1 MVPLSGL
8 TTFNDFPANFQVITA
23 LKRSLGQGYV
33 FTPVIL
39 FTGGMCIPAC
49 NGGVHP
55 RANTPSPQGDTPK
68 LLFLFIFTTCVSFC
82 SQRGLCPSMH
92 HRSHDQG
99 GLCPLGSLSMGVS
112 VQGVS
117 VHGGLCPGGLFLE
130 VSVQGGHCPGGSVW
144 EVSVQGGL
152 CPRGLSRKG
161 GLCPGG
167 GLCPRGYLS
176 GGVSVRETSPI
187 W

>member
-1 MVPLSGL
+1 MSLSSFILLKPSWSCWLTDGGIIWKKSNKRSKRKFWFRHIPFVKLSHQSEIAHNNSWFPLSGL

-68 LLFLFIFTTCVSFC
+68 LFLFIFTTCVSFC

-99 GLCPLGSLSMGVS
+99 GLCP
-112 VQGVS
+112 
-117 VHGGLCPGGLFLE
+117 
-130 VSVQGGHCPGGSVW
+130 
-144 EVSVQGGL
+144 
-152 CPRGLSRKG
+152 
-161 GLCPGG
+161 
-167 GLCPRGYLS
+167 
-176 GGVSVRETSPI
+176 GGVWGVC
-187 W
+187 